1 MTTTIRGPPIT
12 FTSIQ
17 AVVWPISIMIELSS
31 KITMFLHFFGEY
43 ISSSSMYYTSRGAAK
58 IWNLDKCVNYV
69 FGSSYLMSFIKGI
82 FDTVSNGTTLRKG
95 TTSTIIVIYCGFFFV
110 FLAHFGVANLIL
122 FNLLPL

>member
-43 ISSSSMYYTSRGAAK
+43 ISSSSMYYTSRGTAK
-58 IWNLDKCVNYV
+58 IWNLDKCVNRLFRMEQRSEKVKHQRLYSHLLRI
-69 FGSSYLMSFIKGI
+69 FCICGPLWSSKPNFIQFASSLNI
-82 FDTVSNGTTLRKG
+82 ALCWEYHR
-95 TTSTIIVIYCGFFFV
+95 II
-110 FLAHFGVANLIL
+110 
-122 FNLLPL
+122 